1 MNKIVKTSV
10 KTSILRELEQYIVD
24 EKLKPGDKLP
34 PQQAMCEML
43 GVSRTSLR
51 EVLKMLEAR
60 NIIDVYNG
68 KGVFIKSNAVI
79 SIQANIEYQRERDY
93 IYELFEVRRM
103 LEREIIQVVVE
114 RSTDEEILE
123 VEKTLKVLMDN
134 YNNRGESLHVPGDE
148 EFHMALY
155 SICHNRIITQ
165 FLSSFMGSLNDI
177 WNNQFE
183 LAEVSTK
190 TIPYHETMF
199 YYIKARQAKKA
210 QKENDKILDEIM
222 QELLKRY

>member
-148 EFHMALY
+148 DFHMALY